1 MPVTSTSQTSK
12 PAAFNYDSWVTEQAA
27 KIEAALRAAFPRGVR
42 GWPEVAAWI
51 VPSSRV
57 PRGEPSDTCTSAIP
71 VPLMGLDIVRLG
83 PHGST
88 LARCPY
94 SHIRSLLWDA
104 AKSSHSDPA
113 DRGAN
118 SA

>member
-27 KIEAALRAAFPRGVR
+27 KIEAALRAASREGRV
-42 GWPEVAAWI
+42 GEVAAWI

-57 PRGEPSDTCTSAIP
+57 PRGEPGYLHVGYTC
-71 VPLMGLDIVRLG
+71 PLMGLDIVRLG

-104 AKSSHSDPA
+104 AKSYAVLPIVEQRA
-113 DRGAN
+113 
-118 SA
+118 